1 MEAPEFWYPEEGESP
16 QRLLPLFRL
25 ASVAYDFGGRLRHW
39 CTKARRVPAAVFCVG
54 NLVAGGVG
62 KTPIALALAERLQA
76 KGRKVYFLTR
86 GYGGSERGPLAV
98 DPGGHDATM
107 VGDEALLLAARAPT
121 VVARQRA
128 AGALLAC
135 AGGADA
141 IVMDD
146 GFQNPS
152 LKKDLS
158 LVVVDSDTGFGNGHV
173 IPAGPLREPIA
184 RGLKRA
190 HGLVLMGPGPPPKA
204 LYEHLKL
211 PIFRARL
218 EADLAAGESL
228 RGTTVVAF
236 AGIGRPAKF
245 FSMLS
250 ALGCVILRAEGFPD
264 HHPYS
269 TDELARLKGY
279 ARATRARLVTTA
291 KDFVRIPLPQRQ
303 GIECVP
309 VRAVFL
315 DEGALDRLIEQT
327 LLAFDHGAAHA
338 VAAEAPD
345 PVALQTN

>member
-1 MEAPEFWYPEEGESP
+1 MEAPEFWYPEEGGRA
-16 QRLLPLFRL
+16 QRLMPLFRL

-39 CTKARRVPAAVFCVG
+39 CTRARRVPAAVFCIG

-76 KGRKVYFLTR
+76 KGRKVYLLSR
-86 GYGGSERGPLAV
+86 GYGGGEHGPLLV
-98 DPGGHDATM
+98 DPGRHDATM

-121 VVARQRA
+121 VVARKRA

-135 AGGADA
+135 AAGADA

-158 LVVVDSDTGFGNGHV
+158 LVVVDSDTGFGNGQV
-173 IPAGPLREPIA
+173 IPAGPLREPVA

-190 HGLVLMGPGPPPKA
+190 HGVVLMGAGPPPKA
-204 LYEHLKL
+204 LNDQAKL

-218 EADLAAGESL
+218 EAEHATRESL
-228 RGTTVVAF
+228 KGATVVAF

-250 ALGCVILRAEGFPD
+250 ELGCAILRAEGFPD

-269 TDELARLKGY
+269 IAELARLKGF
-279 ARATRARLVTTA
+279 ARASRARLVTTT

-309 VRAVFL
+309 VGAVFT
-315 DEGALDRLIEQT
+315 DEGAFDRLIEQT
-327 LLAFDHGAAHA
+327 LRTFSHAATRT
-338 VAAEAPD
+338 AAARARGPG
-345 PVALQTN
+345 ALQTS